1 MRRKWWVVLFAPPLI
16 VLFIF
21 VGGEIVKLL
30 WNWLLPPLFNV
41 HQITFWQGLGI
52 LILARILFGGI
63 GRHGSSD
70 RPFFRRHMRERMAE
84 RMGKRMA
91 ERWEQM
97 TPEERERFRQGM
109 GRWCDFGASA
119 VENKPQNEAAE

>member
-21 VGGEIVKLL
+21 IGGEIVKLL
-30 WNWLLPPLFNV
+30 WNWLLPPLFGV
-41 HQITFWQGLGI
+41 RQITFWQGLGI
-52 LILARILFGGI
+52 LVLARILFGGI

-70 RPFFRRHMRERMAE
+70 RYNLRHRLRERIAE
-84 RMGKRMA
+84 RMGERIG
-91 ERWEQM
+91 ERWERM

-109 GRWCDFGASA
+109 HGRCGFDPFAS
-119 VENKPQNEAAE
+119 ETKPQNEPAK

>member
-1 MRRKWWVVLFAPPLI
+1 MRRKWWIFLVAPPLF

-30 WNWLLPPLFNV
+30 WNWLLPPLFSV
-41 HQITFWQGLGI
+41 RQITFWQGLGI

-63 GRHGSSD
+63 GRHGRPDSSI
-70 RPFFRRHMRERMAE
+70 FRHRMRERMAE
-84 RMGKRMA
+84 RMGQRMA
-91 ERWEQM
+91 ERWERM

-109 GRWCDFGASA
+109 GRWCDFGASTA
-119 VENKPQNEAAE
+119 ESKPQNEPMK

>member
-30 WNWLLPPLFNV
+30 WNWLLPPIFSL

-63 GRHGSSD
+63 GRHGSPD
-70 RPFFRRHMRERMAE
+70 GFGFRGRMRERLAE
-84 RMGKRMA
+84 RMGQRMA
-91 ERWEQM
+91 ERWEHM
-97 TPEERERFRQGM
+97 SPEERERFRQGM
-109 GRWCDFGASA
+109 GKWCDFGPSA
-119 VENKPQNEAAE
+119 GESKPQNEPVK

>member
-16 VLFIF
+16 ALFIF

-30 WNWLLPPLFNV
+30 WNWLLPPLFGL
-41 HQITFWQGLGI
+41 HALTFWQGLGI

-70 RPFFRRHMRERMAE
+70 RPFSRRRMRERMAE
-84 RMGKRMA
+84 RMGQRMA
-91 ERWEQM
+91 DRWEHM

-109 GRWCDFGASA
+109 GRWCDFGASTG
-119 VENKPQNEAAE
+119 ESKPQSEPAK